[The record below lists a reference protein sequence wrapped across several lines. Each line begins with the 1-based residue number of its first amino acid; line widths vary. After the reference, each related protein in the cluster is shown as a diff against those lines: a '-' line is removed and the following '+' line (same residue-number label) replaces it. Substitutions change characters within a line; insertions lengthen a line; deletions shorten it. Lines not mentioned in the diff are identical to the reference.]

1 MSIYSS
7 AVKKPI
13 TTMMVFIGIVV
24 MGVYS
29 LMYVPIDLF
38 PEIEPP
44 IISVFT
50 FYQGANASEIEQ
62 NITKRLEDRMNSLSN
77 LKKIT
82 SQSKDNVSLVML
94 EFEWGTNLDEA
105 TNSIRDNIGMI
116 ERYLPE
122 GAEKPTVFKFSSNMV
137 PILYMAATA
146 NESYPAIRDILE
158 EKLINPLNRIDGVGA
173 ISILGG
179 PIRAVQVN
187 VDPRRL
193 EAYNVSVEQL
203 AGIIRAENFNLP
215 SGNIEM
221 GQTDYPLRIQGEFAT
236 SDEIK
241 DIVIK
246 NFNNKV
252 IYLKD
257 VATVTDAPKKL
268 TVDSRTNGQKAV
280 RMMIQKQS
288 GANTVKIAKIVTLE
302 IEEIKK
308 HLPPDIQ
315 LITVFDSSDFIKLSI
330 NNLEI
335 TLLFAG
341 IFVILV
347 VLFFLGR
354 WRATF
359 IIILTIP
366 VALISAFIYLF
377 ISGSTINII
386 SLSAMAI
393 AIGMVVDDA
402 IVVLENITKNIE
414 QGSYPKE
421 AAVYGTNEVGL
432 AVVATTLTIVA
443 VFFPMTLIGGLTGLL
458 FNQLGWIVTITVSVS
473 TIAALSLTPM
483 LSSRLLKRRFYQKG
497 SNGFVYKLEKFWS
510 RIDDLYVSTLKWAVR
525 RKKFVIVLSSFV
537 FIGSLG
543 LIPFTGTEFMPPSDN
558 GMITAEVNL
567 IQGVKLDESKKVARE
582 IEQVIRQNYPE
593 IEIISTSIGSGE
605 GGSILTVFQKSAS
618 HIINFIFK
626 LPSETERERNIFDI
640 GDLIREDLKKFPEIA
655 SFGVDP
661 GMSSSSMMSGGMGG
675 ASNVRVNIF
684 GYDFDVTNILADQL
698 AARMKKIHGLRD
710 ITISRDKEKPEL
722 RIQFDRDKMAV
733 YGLNTATVAM
743 AIRNRISGL
752 NATLYREDGKEY
764 DVIVKYA
771 EEFISSIQNIE
782 NINIITPYGSSVK
795 LKEVANIGQFYSPPN
810 IDRENRERVVMIS
823 ALLHGVDL
831 GTVTTQLNRELGQ
844 LDIPSDIGI
853 EIGGSAKDMKD
864 SFMDLAMLLLLS
876 IVLVYIV
883 MASQFES
890 FREPFIIMFAIPF
903 AFSGVIMALFITG
916 QTLNV
921 ISIIGGI
928 MLVGIVVKNAI
939 VMVDFTNL
947 MRDRGLSIVQSVIV
961 AGRSRLRPVLMT
973 TFTTLLGMLPLALSQ
988 GEGADMWRPM
998 GVAIIGGLLFSTMV
1012 TLIFV
1017 PVIYSIFGSIR
1028 IRKARKSQLIKND
1041 YQRNQLNS

>member
-1 MSIYSS
+1 
-7 AVKKPI
+7 
-13 TTMMVFIGIVV
+13 

-44 IISVFT
+44 MISVFT
-50 FYQGANASEIEQ
+50 YYQGANASEIEQ

-94 EFEWGTNLDEA
+94 EFEWGTNLDET

-137 PILYMAATA
+137 PILYLAATA
-146 NESYPAIRDILE
+146 DESYPALRNILE
-158 EKLINPLNRIDGVGA
+158 EELINPLNRIDGVGA
-173 ISILGG
+173 ISVLGG

-193 EAYNVSVEQL
+193 EAYNLSVEQL

-221 GQTDYPLRIQGEFAT
+221 EQTTYPLRIEGEFA
-236 SDEIK
+236 SSSKIK
-241 DIVIK
+241 DIVIS
-246 NFNNKV
+246 NFNNNV
-252 IYLKD
+252 VYLRD
-257 VATVTDAPKKL
+257 IATVEDAPKKL
-268 TVDSRTNGQKAV
+268 TVDSRTNGQNAV
-280 RMMIQKQS
+280 RLMIQKQS
-288 GANTVKIAKIVTLE
+288 GANTVKMAKIVNKKLE
-302 IEEIKK
+302 ELKQN
-308 HLPPDIQ
+308 LPPDIQ
-315 LITVFDSSDFIKLSI
+315 LVTVFDSSDFIKLAI
-330 NNLEI
+330 NNLKT

-359 IIILTIP
+359 IIVLTIP

-377 ISGSTINII
+377 VSGNTINII

-414 QGSYPKE
+414 RGSYPRE

-432 AVVATTLTIVA
+432 AVVATTLTVVA
-443 VFFPMTLIGGLTGLL
+443 VFFPMTMISGLTGIL
-458 FNQLGWIVTITVSVS
+458 FNQLGWIVTITVTVS

-483 LSSRLLKRRFYQKG
+483 LSSRLLKRRYYQEESKG
-497 SNGFVYKLEKFWS
+497 VVRKLEKFWG
-510 RIDDLYVSTLKWAVR
+510 RIDNLYVSTLTWAVR
-525 RKKFVIVLSSFV
+525 RKGLVIVLSLMV
-537 FIGSLG
+537 FLGSLA

-567 IQGVKLDESKKVARE
+567 IQGVKLEKTEKVARE
-582 IEQVIRQNYPE
+582 IEEVINQKYPE
-593 IEIISTSIGSGE
+593 IELISTSIGSGE
-605 GGSILTVFQKSAS
+605 GGSILTTFQKSAP

-655 SFGVDP
+655 SFSVDP
-661 GMSSSSMMSGGMGG
+661 GMSSSSMMAGGMGG
-675 ASNVRVNIF
+675 ASNVQVNIY
-684 GYDFDVTNILADQL
+684 GYDFDVTNVLTEEL
-698 AARMKKIHGLRD
+698 AARMKKIDGLRD

-722 RIQFDRDKMAV
+722 RIKFDRDKMAA
-733 YGLNTATVAM
+733 YGLNTATVATS
-743 AIRNRISGL
+743 IRNRISGL
-752 NATLYREDGKEY
+752 TATLYREDGKEY
-764 DVIVKYA
+764 GVVVKYD
-771 EEFISSIQNIE
+771 EEFTSSIQNIE
-782 NINIITPYGSSVK
+782 NINIKSPFGSNVK
-795 LKEVANIGQFYSPPN
+795 LKEVATINQFYSPPN
-810 IDRENRERVVMIS
+810 IDRENRERVVTIS

-831 GTVTTQLNRELGQ
+831 GSVTSELNRILEQ
-844 LDIPSDIGI
+844 LKIPSDIGI
-853 EIGGSAKDMKD
+853 EVGGSTKDMKD
-864 SFMDLAMLLLLS
+864 SFKDLAMLLLLS

-890 FREPFIIMFAIPF
+890 FREPFIIMLAIPF

-921 ISIIGGI
+921 ISIIGGV

-939 VMVDFTNL
+939 VMVDYTNL
-947 MRDRGLSIVQSVIV
+947 MRDRGLSIVQSVLV
-961 AGRSRLRPVLMT
+961 AGKSRLRPVLMT
-973 TFTTLLGMLPLALSQ
+973 TVTTLLGMLPLAISQ

-998 GVAIIGGLLFSTMV
+998 AIAIIGGLLFSTMV

-1017 PVIYSIFGSIR
+1017 PVIYSIFGAVR
-1028 IRKARKSQLIKND
+1028 IRKARKAQLTTNGS
-1041 YQRNQLNS
+1041 QRNQLNS